1 MAEMRFPQLHRILQR
16 SFAPDRFNELYRVM
30 PSREVDARQ
39 WDTQINFWT
48 EILTRWIRD
57 SEIVRVRVCENY
69 TIFSMGRGI
78 TSNYS
83 NNSTFNL
90 HETMQI
96 SRRL

>member
-57 SEIVRVRVCENY
+57 SEIVEVRVGE
-69 TIFSMGRGI
+69 IIPS
-78 TSNYS
+78 
-83 NNSTFNL
+83 L
-90 HETMQI
+90 VW
-96 SRRL
+96 